1 VRSAAAE
8 TTEIAGMSSLPDP
21 EAAEE
26 ATTRIGRELDLSLDT
41 MTAATPTVALSRAVR
56 AATARETTGCR
67 TVLGTDVEVVAAE
80 TRAGDLERV
89 EHEDTDRRR
98 TGLRSTTTW
107 SFTAAVIDERQR
119 PDWCVQ
125 NDFANFTPNFALL
138 PKTGI

>member
-8 TTEIAGMSSLPDP
+8 TTEIAGMSSRPDP

-26 ATTRIGRELDLSLDT
+26 ATMRIGKELDLNPGT
-41 MTAATPTVALSRAVR
+41 TTAATLTAVLSRAVR

-67 TVLGTDVEVVAAE
+67 TVLGTDVEVVVVE

-89 EHEDTDRRR
+89 QHEDIDRRG
-98 TGLRSTTTW
+98 TGLRPTTMW

-119 PDWCVQ
+119 PDRCVQ
-125 NDFANFTPNFALL
+125 NNFANFTPNVALL
-138 PKTGI
+138 PKKGI

>member
-26 ATTRIGRELDLSLDT
+26 ATTRIGRELGLSLGT
-41 MTAATPTVALSRAVR
+41 TTAATPTVVLSRVVR

-67 TVLGTDVEVVAAE
+67 TVLGTDVEVVVVE

-89 EHEDTDRRR
+89 QHENIDGRR
-98 TGLRSTTTW
+98 TAESPTM
-107 SFTAAVIDERQR
+107 
-119 PDWCVQ
+119 
-125 NDFANFTPNFALL
+125 
-138 PKTGI
+138 